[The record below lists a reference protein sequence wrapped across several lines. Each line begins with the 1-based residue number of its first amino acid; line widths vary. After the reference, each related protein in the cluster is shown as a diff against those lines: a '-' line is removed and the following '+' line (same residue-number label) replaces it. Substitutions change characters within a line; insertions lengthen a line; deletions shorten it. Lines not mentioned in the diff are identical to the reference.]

1 MEGDWKWGRGEREE
15 VRSMEEHSDKGTL
28 FFYGLPAY
36 GHTLS
41 NLYLA
46 GRLAGAGFRVVY
58 YSAEPFR
65 ENIEENGCEYRAY
78 PMDWAALDLTD
89 GERIL
94 KLYRLVLEYTWRMLP
109 KLLEQAEEERPCG
122 VIFDSLAL
130 WGRAVGQLR
139 GVPSFAFYSIAA
151 IDWTWGFPRV
161 RGGGGA
167 PADSAGS
174 PAGFR
179 KYGSEEHREGITA
192 GASGSFAMFRKPGN
206 VEREHGI
213 TAGACAPPA
222 RIWKPG
228 SEEHEDGITAGAC
241 APPAIRKRGSEERED
256 GTAVGACAPPA
267 RIRKPGSEERE
278 DGITAGACAPPAR
291 IWKPGSEEHEDGIT
305 AGACAPPA
313 IRKRGS
319 EERED
324 GTAVG
329 TCAPP
334 ARIRKHS
341 NEECREGIAADASGF
356 YARIQKPG
364 KAERRDG
371 AATDAPGATAR
382 LRKHSHGERTGGRP
396 AKDRAG
402 LPVGLWKY
410 SHENGDARRFPVSPW
425 GKGLGAYAPGFSAD
439 FLRYAGEIPG
449 AAAYAKRLRKRYGL
463 RDLGLLPVLMNRGDY
478 NLCGYARLFQP
489 GGRGFGGEYRFVGPL
504 SVHRK
509 IGQQNDFSCWDE
521 DVSTPLIY
529 ISLGTVFH
537 RNEEFLRT
545 VVEQLGLRTGNRL
558 TERLERTGGGC
569 PAGLGGGRSRGES
582 FRVVLVWSGDETR
595 AFPENFTVRPF
606 VNQNEILKHAA
617 LFITAGG
624 MNSLHEALYFGVP
637 CLMCPQQGEQ
647 RLNARRFE
655 RLGFGKI
662 LQDPRKLRREA
673 WECMEL
679 KKGWDEK
686 LRRRLTGVCVGKAL
700 ELIEAV
706 CTDRDGMGD
715 AEN

>member
-179 KYGSEEHREGITA
+179 KNGSEERREGITA
-192 GASGSFAMFRKPGN
+192 GASGSFAMFQKPGN
-206 VEREHGI
+206 
-213 TAGACAPPA
+213 
-222 RIWKPG
+222 
-228 SEEHEDGITAGAC
+228 
-241 APPAIRKRGSEERED
+241 
-256 GTAVGACAPPA
+256 
-267 RIRKPGSEERE
+267 
-278 DGITAGACAPPAR
+278 
-291 IWKPGSEEHEDGIT
+291 
-305 AGACAPPA
+305 
-313 IRKRGS
+313 
-319 EERED
+319 
-324 GTAVG
+324 
-329 TCAPP
+329 
-334 ARIRKHS
+334 
-341 NEECREGIAADASGF
+341 
-356 YARIQKPG
+356 
-364 KAERRDG
+364 AERRDG
-371 AATDAPGATAR
+371 TATDAPGATAR
-382 LRKHSHGERTGGRP
+382 LRKHSHAERTGGRP
-396 AKDRAG
+396 AKDRGG

-410 SHENGDARRFPVSPW
+410 GHENGDARRFPVSPW
-425 GKGLGAYAPGFSAD
+425 GKGLGAYAPRFSAD

-545 VVEQLGLRTGNRL
+545 VVEQLGLRTGKRL
-558 TERLERTGGGC
+558 TERLEKTGGGC

-673 WECMEL
+673 WKCMEL

-686 LRRRLTGVCVGKAL
+686 LRKRLTGVCVGKAL

>member
-1 MEGDWKWGRGEREE
+1 
-15 VRSMEEHSDKGTL
+15 MEEHSDKGTL

-151 IDWTWGFPRV
+151 IDWIWGFPRV

-192 GASGSFAMFRKPGN
+192 GTSGSFA
-206 VEREHGI
+206 
-213 TAGACAPPA
+213 
-222 RIWKPG
+222 
-228 SEEHEDGITAGAC
+228 
-241 APPAIRKRGSEERED
+241 
-256 GTAVGACAPPA
+256 
-267 RIRKPGSEERE
+267 RIRKSSKE
-278 DGITAGACAPPAR
+278 
-291 IWKPGSEEHEDGIT
+291 K
-305 AGACAPPA
+305 
-313 IRKRGS
+313 
-319 EERED
+319 
-324 GTAVG
+324 
-329 TCAPP
+329 
-334 ARIRKHS
+334 
-341 NEECREGIAADASGF
+341 
-356 YARIQKPG
+356 
-364 KAERRDG
+364 RRDG

-396 AKDRAG
+396 TKDRAG

-410 SHENGDARRFPVSPW
+410 GHENGDARRFPVSPW

-545 VVEQLGLRTGNRL
+545 VVEQLGLRTGKRL
-558 TERLERTGGGC
+558 TERLEKTGGGC
-569 PAGLGGGRSRGES
+569 PAGLGVGRSRGES
-582 FRVVLVWSGDETR
+582 FRVVLVWSGDETHV
-595 AFPENFTVRPF
+595 FPENFTVRPF

-673 WECMEL
+673 WKCMEL

-686 LRRRLTGVCVGKAL
+686 LRKRLTGVCVGKAL

-715 AEN
+715 VGE

>member
-46 GRLAGAGFRVVY
+46 GRLAGTGFRVVY

-151 IDWTWGFPRV
+151 IDWIWGFPGV

-179 KYGSEEHREGITA
+179 KYGSEERRE
-192 GASGSFAMFRKPGN
+192 
-206 VEREHGI
+206 
-213 TAGACAPPA
+213 
-222 RIWKPG
+222 
-228 SEEHEDGITAGAC
+228 GITAGAC

-256 GTAVGACAPPA
+256 GTAVGA
-267 RIRKPGSEERE
+267 
-278 DGITAGACAPPAR
+278 
-291 IWKPGSEEHEDGIT
+291 
-305 AGACAPPA
+305 
-313 IRKRGS
+313 
-319 EERED
+319 
-324 GTAVG
+324 
-329 TCAPP
+329 CAPP

-410 SHENGDARRFPVSPW
+410 GHENGDARRFPVSPW

-558 TERLERTGGGC
+558 TERLEKTGGGC

-715 AEN
+715 VGE

>member
-151 IDWTWGFPRV
+151 IDWIWGFPRV

-192 GASGSFAMFRKPGN
+192 GASGFFAMFRKPGN
-206 VEREHGI
+206 AEREHGI

-222 RIWKPG
+222 RIWN
-228 SEEHEDGITAGAC
+228 
-241 APPAIRKRGSEERED
+241 
-256 GTAVGACAPPA
+256 
-267 RIRKPGSEERE
+267 PGSEER
-278 DGITAGACAPPAR
+278 
-291 IWKPGSEEHEDGIT
+291 EDGIT

-410 SHENGDARRFPVSPW
+410 GHENGDARRFPVSPW

-449 AAAYAKRLRKRYGL
+449 AAAYAKSLRKRYGL

-558 TERLERTGGGC
+558 TERLEKTGGGC

-673 WECMEL
+673 WKCMEL

>member
-1 MEGDWKWGRGEREE
+1 MGFILGWLSWDFGVDLVVEGDWKWGRGEREE

-179 KYGSEEHREGITA
+179 KNGSEERREGITA
-192 GASGSFAMFRKPGN
+192 GASGSFAMFQKPGN
-206 VEREHGI
+206 
-213 TAGACAPPA
+213 
-222 RIWKPG
+222 
-228 SEEHEDGITAGAC
+228 
-241 APPAIRKRGSEERED
+241 
-256 GTAVGACAPPA
+256 
-267 RIRKPGSEERE
+267 
-278 DGITAGACAPPAR
+278 
-291 IWKPGSEEHEDGIT
+291 
-305 AGACAPPA
+305 
-313 IRKRGS
+313 
-319 EERED
+319 
-324 GTAVG
+324 
-329 TCAPP
+329 
-334 ARIRKHS
+334 
-341 NEECREGIAADASGF
+341 
-356 YARIQKPG
+356 
-364 KAERRDG
+364 AERRDG
-371 AATDAPGATAR
+371 TATDAPGATAR

-715 AEN
+715 VGE

>member
-1 MEGDWKWGRGEREE
+1 MEE

-151 IDWTWGFPRV
+151 IDWTWGFPGV

-179 KYGSEEHREGITA
+179 KYGCEEHREGITA
-192 GASGSFAMFRKPGN
+192 GASGFFAMFRKPGN
-206 VEREHGI
+206 EEHREGIRAGASGAFAMFRKPGNAEREEGI
-213 TAGACAPPA
+213 TAGDP
-222 RIWKPG
+222 
-228 SEEHEDGITAGAC
+228 
-241 APPAIRKRGSEERED
+241 
-256 GTAVGACAPPA
+256 V
-267 RIRKPGSEERE
+267 
-278 DGITAGACAPPAR
+278 
-291 IWKPGSEEHEDGIT
+291 
-305 AGACAPPA
+305 
-313 IRKRGS
+313 
-319 EERED
+319 
-324 GTAVG
+324 
-329 TCAPP
+329 
-334 ARIRKHS
+334 
-341 NEECREGIAADASGF
+341 
-356 YARIQKPG
+356 
-364 KAERRDG
+364 
-371 AATDAPGATAR
+371 ATAR

-396 AKDRAG
+396 TKDRAG
-402 LPVGLWKY
+402 LSVGLWKY
-410 SHENGDARRFPVSPW
+410 GHENGDARRFPVSPW

-545 VVEQLGLRTGNRL
+545 VVEQLGLRTGKRL
-558 TERLERTGGGC
+558 TERLEKTGGGC
-569 PAGLGGGRSRGES
+569 PAGLGVGRSRGES

-715 AEN
+715 VGE

>member
-151 IDWTWGFPRV
+151 IDWTWGFPGV

-179 KYGSEEHREGITA
+179 KYGCEEHREGITA
-192 GASGSFAMFRKPGN
+192 GASGFFAMFRKPGN
-206 VEREHGI
+206 AEREHGI

-222 RIWKPG
+222 RIWNPG
-228 SEEHEDGITAGAC
+228 SEEREDGITAGAC

-267 RIRKPGSEERE
+267 RIRK
-278 DGITAGACAPPAR
+278 
-291 IWKPGSEEHEDGIT
+291 
-305 AGACAPPA
+305 
-313 IRKRGS
+313 
-319 EERED
+319 
-324 GTAVG
+324 
-329 TCAPP
+329 
-334 ARIRKHS
+334 HS

-356 YARIQKPG
+356 YARIRKSS
-364 KAERRDG
+364 KEKRRDG
-371 AATDAPGATAR
+371 TAADASGATAR

-410 SHENGDARRFPVSPW
+410 GHENGDARRFPVSPW

-449 AAAYAKRLRKRYGL
+449 AAAYAKSLRKRYGL

-558 TERLERTGGGC
+558 TERLEKTGGGC

-673 WECMEL
+673 WKCMEL

-686 LRRRLTGVCVGKAL
+686 LRKRLTGVCVGKAL

-715 AEN
+715 VGE

>member
-151 IDWTWGFPRV
+151 IDWIWGFPRV

-179 KYGSEEHREGITA
+179 KYGSEEHREGIRT
-192 GASGSFAMFRKPGN
+192 GASGFFAMFRKPGN
-206 VEREHGI
+206 AEREH
-213 TAGACAPPA
+213 
-222 RIWKPG
+222 
-228 SEEHEDGITAGAC
+228 GITAGAC

-267 RIRKPGSEERE
+267 RIRK
-278 DGITAGACAPPAR
+278 
-291 IWKPGSEEHEDGIT
+291 
-305 AGACAPPA
+305 
-313 IRKRGS
+313 
-319 EERED
+319 
-324 GTAVG
+324 
-329 TCAPP
+329 
-334 ARIRKHS
+334 HS

-356 YARIQKPG
+356 YARIRKSS
-364 KAERRDG
+364 KEKRRDG

-402 LPVGLWKY
+402 LSVGLWKY
-410 SHENGDARRFPVSPW
+410 GHENGDARRFPVSPW

-558 TERLERTGGGC
+558 TERLEKTGGGC

-582 FRVVLVWSGDETR
+582 FRVVLVWSGDETC

-715 AEN
+715 VGE

>member
-1 MEGDWKWGRGEREE
+1 
-15 VRSMEEHSDKGTL
+15 MEEHSDKGTL

-179 KYGSEEHREGITA
+179 KNGSEERREGITA
-192 GASGSFAMFRKPGN
+192 GASGSFAMFQKPGN
-206 VEREHGI
+206 
-213 TAGACAPPA
+213 
-222 RIWKPG
+222 
-228 SEEHEDGITAGAC
+228 
-241 APPAIRKRGSEERED
+241 
-256 GTAVGACAPPA
+256 
-267 RIRKPGSEERE
+267 
-278 DGITAGACAPPAR
+278 
-291 IWKPGSEEHEDGIT
+291 
-305 AGACAPPA
+305 
-313 IRKRGS
+313 
-319 EERED
+319 
-324 GTAVG
+324 
-329 TCAPP
+329 
-334 ARIRKHS
+334 
-341 NEECREGIAADASGF
+341 
-356 YARIQKPG
+356 
-364 KAERRDG
+364 AERRDG
-371 AATDAPGATAR
+371 TATDAPGATAR
-382 LRKHSHGERTGGRP
+382 LRKHSHAERTGGRP
-396 AKDRAG
+396 AKDRGG

-410 SHENGDARRFPVSPW
+410 GHENGDARRFPVSPW

-463 RDLGLLPVLMNRGDY
+463 RDLGLLSVLMNRGDY

-537 RNEEFLRT
+537 QNEEFLRT

-673 WECMEL
+673 WKCMEL

-686 LRRRLTGVCVGKAL
+686 LRKRLTGVCVGKAL

-715 AEN
+715 VGE

>member
-151 IDWTWGFPRV
+151 IDWTWGFPGV

-179 KYGSEEHREGITA
+179 KYGSEERREGITA
-192 GASGSFAMFRKPGN
+192 GTSGSFAKFRKPGN
-206 VEREHGI
+206 AEREHGI

-228 SEEHEDGITAGAC
+228 SEEREDGITAGAC

-256 GTAVGACAPPA
+256 GTAVGA
-267 RIRKPGSEERE
+267 
-278 DGITAGACAPPAR
+278 
-291 IWKPGSEEHEDGIT
+291 
-305 AGACAPPA
+305 
-313 IRKRGS
+313 
-319 EERED
+319 
-324 GTAVG
+324 
-329 TCAPP
+329 CAPP

-410 SHENGDARRFPVSPW
+410 GHENGDARRFPVSPW

-558 TERLERTGGGC
+558 TERLEKTGGGC

-673 WECMEL
+673 WKCMEL

-686 LRRRLTGVCVGKAL
+686 LRKRLTGVCVGKAL

-715 AEN
+715 VGE

>member
-1 MEGDWKWGRGEREE
+1 MKDDWKWGRGEREE

-151 IDWTWGFPRV
+151 IDWTWGFPGV

-192 GASGSFAMFRKPGN
+192 GASGSFAKFRKPGN
-206 VEREHGI
+206 EEREHGI

-228 SEEHEDGITAGAC
+228 SEEREDGITAGAC

-256 GTAVGACAPPA
+256 GTAVGA
-267 RIRKPGSEERE
+267 
-278 DGITAGACAPPAR
+278 
-291 IWKPGSEEHEDGIT
+291 
-305 AGACAPPA
+305 
-313 IRKRGS
+313 
-319 EERED
+319 
-324 GTAVG
+324 
-329 TCAPP
+329 CAPP

-449 AAAYAKRLRKRYGL
+449 AAAYAKSDTG
-463 RDLGLLPVLMNRGDY
+463 
-478 NLCGYARLFQP
+478 CGIW
-489 GGRGFGGEYRFVGPL
+489 GFCR
-504 SVHRK
+504 
-509 IGQQNDFSCWDE
+509 C
-521 DVSTPLIY
+521 
-529 ISLGTVFH
+529 
-537 RNEEFLRT
+537 
-545 VVEQLGLRTGNRL
+545 
-558 TERLERTGGGC
+558 
-569 PAGLGGGRSRGES
+569 
-582 FRVVLVWSGDETR
+582 
-595 AFPENFTVRPF
+595 
-606 VNQNEILKHAA
+606 
-617 LFITAGG
+617 
-624 MNSLHEALYFGVP
+624 
-637 CLMCPQQGEQ
+637 
-647 RLNARRFE
+647 
-655 RLGFGKI
+655 
-662 LQDPRKLRREA
+662 
-673 WECMEL
+673 
-679 KKGWDEK
+679 
-686 LRRRLTGVCVGKAL
+686 
-700 ELIEAV
+700 
-706 CTDRDGMGD
+706 
-715 AEN
+715 

>member
-1 MEGDWKWGRGEREE
+1 
-15 VRSMEEHSDKGTL
+15 MEEHSDKGTL

-151 IDWTWGFPRV
+151 IDWTWGFPGV

-179 KYGSEEHREGITA
+179 KYGSEERREGITA

-206 VEREHGI
+206 AEREHGI

-222 RIWKPG
+222 RI
-228 SEEHEDGITAGAC
+228 
-241 APPAIRKRGSEERED
+241 RKRGSEERED
-256 GTAVGACAPPA
+256 GTAVGA
-267 RIRKPGSEERE
+267 
-278 DGITAGACAPPAR
+278 
-291 IWKPGSEEHEDGIT
+291 
-305 AGACAPPA
+305 
-313 IRKRGS
+313 
-319 EERED
+319 
-324 GTAVG
+324 
-329 TCAPP
+329 CAPP

-402 LPVGLWKY
+402 LSVGLWKY
-410 SHENGDARRFPVSPW
+410 GHKNGDARRFPVSPW

-558 TERLERTGGGC
+558 TERLEKTGGGC

-662 LQDPRKLRREA
+662 LQDPQKLRREA
-673 WECMEL
+673 WKCMEL

-686 LRRRLTGVCVGKAL
+686 LRKRLTGVCVGKAL

-715 AEN
+715 VGE

>member
-1 MEGDWKWGRGEREE
+1 
-15 VRSMEEHSDKGTL
+15 MEEHSDKGTL

-65 ENIEENGCEYRAY
+65 ENIEENDCEYRAY

-151 IDWTWGFPRV
+151 IDWTWGFPGV

-167 PADSAGS
+167 LADSAGS

-192 GASGSFAMFRKPGN
+192 GASGFFAMFRKPGN
-206 VEREHGI
+206 AEREDG
-213 TAGACAPPA
+213 TAV
-222 RIWKPG
+222 
-228 SEEHEDGITAGAC
+228 GAC

-267 RIRKPGSEERE
+267 RIRK
-278 DGITAGACAPPAR
+278 
-291 IWKPGSEEHEDGIT
+291 
-305 AGACAPPA
+305 
-313 IRKRGS
+313 
-319 EERED
+319 
-324 GTAVG
+324 
-329 TCAPP
+329 
-334 ARIRKHS
+334 HS

-356 YARIQKPG
+356 YARIRKSS
-364 KAERRDG
+364 KEKRRDG
-371 AATDAPGATAR
+371 AATNAPGATAR

-410 SHENGDARRFPVSPW
+410 GHENGDARRFPVSPW

-558 TERLERTGGGC
+558 TERLEKTGGGC

-686 LRRRLTGVCVGKAL
+686 LRKRLTGVCVGKAL

-715 AEN
+715 VGE

>member
-179 KYGSEEHREGITA
+179 KYGSEERREGITA
-192 GASGSFAMFRKPGN
+192 GTSGSFAKFRKPGN
-206 VEREHGI
+206 
-213 TAGACAPPA
+213 
-222 RIWKPG
+222 
-228 SEEHEDGITAGAC
+228 
-241 APPAIRKRGSEERED
+241 
-256 GTAVGACAPPA
+256 
-267 RIRKPGSEERE
+267 
-278 DGITAGACAPPAR
+278 
-291 IWKPGSEEHEDGIT
+291 
-305 AGACAPPA
+305 
-313 IRKRGS
+313 
-319 EERED
+319 
-324 GTAVG
+324 
-329 TCAPP
+329 
-334 ARIRKHS
+334 
-341 NEECREGIAADASGF
+341 
-356 YARIQKPG
+356 
-364 KAERRDG
+364 AERRDG
-371 AATDAPGATAR
+371 TATDAPGATAR
-382 LRKHSHGERTGGRP
+382 LRKHSHAERTGGRP
-396 AKDRAG
+396 AKDRGG

-410 SHENGDARRFPVSPW
+410 GHENGDAWRFPVSPW

-545 VVEQLGLRTGNRL
+545 VVEQLGLRTGKRL
-558 TERLERTGGGC
+558 TERLEKTGGGC

-715 AEN
+715 VGE

>member
-1 MEGDWKWGRGEREE
+1 MEE

-151 IDWTWGFPRV
+151 IDWTWGFPGV

-167 PADSAGS
+167 PAGAAGS

-192 GASGSFAMFRKPGN
+192 GASGFFAMFRKPGN
-206 VEREHGI
+206 AEREHGI

-228 SEEHEDGITAGAC
+228 SEEREDGITAGAC

-256 GTAVGACAPPA
+256 GTAVGA
-267 RIRKPGSEERE
+267 
-278 DGITAGACAPPAR
+278 
-291 IWKPGSEEHEDGIT
+291 
-305 AGACAPPA
+305 
-313 IRKRGS
+313 
-319 EERED
+319 
-324 GTAVG
+324 
-329 TCAPP
+329 CAPP

-396 AKDRAG
+396 TKDRAG
-402 LPVGLWKY
+402 LSVGLWKY
-410 SHENGDARRFPVSPW
+410 GHENGDARRFPVSPW

-463 RDLGLLPVLMNRGDY
+463 RDLGLLPVLMNRGNY

-558 TERLERTGGGC
+558 TERLEKTGGGC

-673 WECMEL
+673 WKCMEL

-686 LRRRLTGVCVGKAL
+686 LRKRLTGVCVGKAL

-715 AEN
+715 VGE

>member
-1 MEGDWKWGRGEREE
+1 MGFWGDLVVEGDWKWGRGEREE

-151 IDWTWGFPRV
+151 IDWTRGFPGV

-179 KYGSEEHREGITA
+179 KYGSEERREGITA
-192 GASGSFAMFRKPGN
+192 GASGSFAKFRKPGN
-206 VEREHGI
+206 EEREHGI

-222 RIWKPG
+222 RI
-228 SEEHEDGITAGAC
+228 
-241 APPAIRKRGSEERED
+241 RKRGEERED
-256 GTAVGACAPPA
+256 GTAVGA
-267 RIRKPGSEERE
+267 
-278 DGITAGACAPPAR
+278 
-291 IWKPGSEEHEDGIT
+291 
-305 AGACAPPA
+305 
-313 IRKRGS
+313 
-319 EERED
+319 
-324 GTAVG
+324 
-329 TCAPP
+329 CAPP

-356 YARIQKPG
+356 YARIRKSS
-364 KAERRDG
+364 KEKRRDG

-402 LPVGLWKY
+402 LSVGLWKY
-410 SHENGDARRFPVSPW
+410 GHKNGDARRFPVSPW

-489 GGRGFGGEYRFVGPL
+489 GGRGFGGGYRFVGPL

-509 IGQQNDFSCWDE
+509 IGQQNDFSCWGE

-558 TERLERTGGGC
+558 TERLEKTGGGC

-582 FRVVLVWSGDETR
+582 FRVVLVWSGDETHV
-595 AFPENFTVRPF
+595 FPENFTVRPF

-715 AEN
+715 VGE

>member
-1 MEGDWKWGRGEREE
+1 MEGDWKWGRGEMEE

-151 IDWTWGFPRV
+151 IDWTWGFPGV

-179 KYGSEEHREGITA
+179 KYGCEEHREGITA
-192 GASGSFAMFRKPGN
+192 GASGFFAMFRKPGN
-206 VEREHGI
+206 AEREHGI

-222 RIWKPG
+222 RIQ
-228 SEEHEDGITAGAC
+228 
-241 APPAIRKRGSEERED
+241 
-256 GTAVGACAPPA
+256 
-267 RIRKPGSEERE
+267 
-278 DGITAGACAPPAR
+278 
-291 IWKPGSEEHEDGIT
+291 
-305 AGACAPPA
+305 
-313 IRKRGS
+313 KRGS

-410 SHENGDARRFPVSPW
+410 GHENGDARRFPVSPW

-537 RNEEFLRT
+537 QNEEFLRT

-558 TERLERTGGGC
+558 TERLEKTGGGC

-662 LQDPRKLRREA
+662 LQDSRKLRREA

>member
-1 MEGDWKWGRGEREE
+1 
-15 VRSMEEHSDKGTL
+15 MEEHSDKGTL

-151 IDWTWGFPRV
+151 IDWTWGFPGV

-179 KYGSEEHREGITA
+179 KYGSEERREGITA
-192 GASGSFAMFRKPGN
+192 GASGSFAKFRKPGN
-206 VEREHGI
+206 EEREHGI

-222 RIWKPG
+222 RI
-228 SEEHEDGITAGAC
+228 
-241 APPAIRKRGSEERED
+241 RKRGSEERED
-256 GTAVGACAPPA
+256 GTAVGA
-267 RIRKPGSEERE
+267 
-278 DGITAGACAPPAR
+278 
-291 IWKPGSEEHEDGIT
+291 
-305 AGACAPPA
+305 
-313 IRKRGS
+313 
-319 EERED
+319 
-324 GTAVG
+324 
-329 TCAPP
+329 CAPP

-356 YARIQKPG
+356 YARIRKSS
-364 KAERRDG
+364 KEKRRDG

-402 LPVGLWKY
+402 LSVGLWKY
-410 SHENGDARRFPVSPW
+410 GHKNGDARRFPVSPW

-463 RDLGLLPVLMNRGDY
+463 RNLGLLPVLMNRGDY

-509 IGQQNDFSCWDE
+509 IGQQNDFSCW
-521 DVSTPLIY
+521 V
-529 ISLGTVFH
+529 
-537 RNEEFLRT
+537 
-545 VVEQLGLRTGNRL
+545 
-558 TERLERTGGGC
+558 TER
-569 PAGLGGGRSRGES
+569 
-582 FRVVLVWSGDETR
+582 FD
-595 AFPENFTVRPF
+595 F
-606 VNQNEILKHAA
+606 
-617 LFITAGG
+617 
-624 MNSLHEALYFGVP
+624 
-637 CLMCPQQGEQ
+637 
-647 RLNARRFE
+647 
-655 RLGFGKI
+655 
-662 LQDPRKLRREA
+662 
-673 WECMEL
+673 
-679 KKGWDEK
+679 
-686 LRRRLTGVCVGKAL
+686 
-700 ELIEAV
+700 LIS
-706 CTDRDGMGD
+706 
-715 AEN
+715 

>member
-1 MEGDWKWGRGEREE
+1 MEE

-151 IDWTWGFPRV
+151 IDWTWGFPGV

-192 GASGSFAMFRKPGN
+192 GASGFFAMFRKPGN
-206 VEREHGI
+206 AEREH
-213 TAGACAPPA
+213 
-222 RIWKPG
+222 
-228 SEEHEDGITAGAC
+228 GITAGAC

-267 RIRKPGSEERE
+267 RIRK
-278 DGITAGACAPPAR
+278 
-291 IWKPGSEEHEDGIT
+291 
-305 AGACAPPA
+305 
-313 IRKRGS
+313 
-319 EERED
+319 
-324 GTAVG
+324 
-329 TCAPP
+329 
-334 ARIRKHS
+334 HS

-356 YARIQKPG
+356 YARIRKSS
-364 KAERRDG
+364 KEKRRDG

-410 SHENGDARRFPVSPW
+410 GHENGDARRFPVSPW

-558 TERLERTGGGC
+558 TERLEKTGGGC

-673 WECMEL
+673 WKCMEL

-715 AEN
+715 VGE

>member
-1 MEGDWKWGRGEREE
+1 MEE

-151 IDWTWGFPRV
+151 IDWTWGFPGV

-179 KYGSEEHREGITA
+179 KYGCEEHREGITA
-192 GASGSFAMFRKPGN
+192 GASGFFAMFRKPGN
-206 VEREHGI
+206 EEHREGI
-213 TAGACAPPA
+213 RAGA
-222 RIWKPG
+222 
-228 SEEHEDGITAGAC
+228 SGAF
-241 APPAIRKRGSEERED
+241 AMF
-256 GTAVGACAPPA
+256 
-267 RIRKPGSEERE
+267 RKPGNEERE
-278 DGITAGACAPPAR
+278 DGITAGDP
-291 IWKPGSEEHEDGIT
+291 
-305 AGACAPPA
+305 
-313 IRKRGS
+313 
-319 EERED
+319 
-324 GTAVG
+324 V
-329 TCAPP
+329 
-334 ARIRKHS
+334 
-341 NEECREGIAADASGF
+341 
-356 YARIQKPG
+356 
-364 KAERRDG
+364 
-371 AATDAPGATAR
+371 ATAR

-402 LPVGLWKY
+402 LSVGLWKY
-410 SHENGDARRFPVSPW
+410 GHENGDARRFPVSPW

-463 RDLGLLPVLMNRGDY
+463 RDLGLLPVLMNRGNY

-558 TERLERTGGGC
+558 TERLEKTGGGC

-582 FRVVLVWSGDETR
+582 FRVVLVWSGDETHV
-595 AFPENFTVRPF
+595 FPENFTVRPF

-673 WECMEL
+673 WKCMEL

-686 LRRRLTGVCVGKAL
+686 LRKRLTGVCVGKAL

-715 AEN
+715 VEN

>member
-1 MEGDWKWGRGEREE
+1 
-15 VRSMEEHSDKGTL
+15 MEEHSDKGTL

-109 KLLEQAEEERPCG
+109 KLLGQAEEERPCG

-151 IDWTWGFPRV
+151 IDWTWGFPGV

-179 KYGSEEHREGITA
+179 KYGSEERREGITA
-192 GASGSFAMFRKPGN
+192 GASGSFAKFRKPGN
-206 VEREHGI
+206 EEREHGI

-222 RIWKPG
+222 RI
-228 SEEHEDGITAGAC
+228 
-241 APPAIRKRGSEERED
+241 RKRGSEERED
-256 GTAVGACAPPA
+256 GTAVGA
-267 RIRKPGSEERE
+267 
-278 DGITAGACAPPAR
+278 
-291 IWKPGSEEHEDGIT
+291 
-305 AGACAPPA
+305 
-313 IRKRGS
+313 
-319 EERED
+319 
-324 GTAVG
+324 
-329 TCAPP
+329 CAPP

-364 KAERRDG
+364 NAERRDG

-402 LPVGLWKY
+402 LSVGLWKY
-410 SHENGDARRFPVSPW
+410 GHKNGDARRFPVSPW

-463 RDLGLLPVLMNRGDY
+463 RNLGLLPVLMNRGDY

-545 VVEQLGLRTGNRL
+545 VVEQLGLRTGKRL
-558 TERLERTGGGC
+558 TERLEKTGGGC

-582 FRVVLVWSGDETR
+582 FRVVLVWSGDETHV
-595 AFPENFTVRPF
+595 FPENFTVRPF

-662 LQDPRKLRREA
+662 LQDSRKLRREA

-715 AEN
+715 VGE

>member
-1 MEGDWKWGRGEREE
+1 
-15 VRSMEEHSDKGTL
+15 MEEHSDKGTL

-179 KYGSEEHREGITA
+179 KNGSEERREGITA
-192 GASGSFAMFRKPGN
+192 GASGSFAMFQKPGN
-206 VEREHGI
+206 
-213 TAGACAPPA
+213 
-222 RIWKPG
+222 
-228 SEEHEDGITAGAC
+228 
-241 APPAIRKRGSEERED
+241 
-256 GTAVGACAPPA
+256 
-267 RIRKPGSEERE
+267 
-278 DGITAGACAPPAR
+278 
-291 IWKPGSEEHEDGIT
+291 
-305 AGACAPPA
+305 
-313 IRKRGS
+313 
-319 EERED
+319 
-324 GTAVG
+324 
-329 TCAPP
+329 
-334 ARIRKHS
+334 
-341 NEECREGIAADASGF
+341 
-356 YARIQKPG
+356 
-364 KAERRDG
+364 AERRDG
-371 AATDAPGATAR
+371 TATDAPGATAR
-382 LRKHSHGERTGGRP
+382 LRKHSHAERTGGRP
-396 AKDRAG
+396 AKDRGG

-410 SHENGDARRFPVSPW
+410 GHENGDARRFPVSPW

-558 TERLERTGGGC
+558 AERLERTGGGC
-569 PAGLGGGRSRGES
+569 PAGLGGGHSRGES
-582 FRVVLVWSGDETR
+582 FRVVLVWSGDETHV
-595 AFPENFTVRPF
+595 FPENFTVRPF

>member
-1 MEGDWKWGRGEREE
+1 MWDFGVDLVVEGDWKWGRGEREE

-151 IDWTWGFPRV
+151 IDWTWGFPGV

-179 KYGSEEHREGITA
+179 KYGSEERREGITA
-192 GASGSFAMFRKPGN
+192 GASGSFAKFRKPGN
-206 VEREHGI
+206 EEREHGI

-222 RIWKPG
+222 RI
-228 SEEHEDGITAGAC
+228 
-241 APPAIRKRGSEERED
+241 RKRGSEERED
-256 GTAVGACAPPA
+256 GTAVGA
-267 RIRKPGSEERE
+267 
-278 DGITAGACAPPAR
+278 
-291 IWKPGSEEHEDGIT
+291 
-305 AGACAPPA
+305 
-313 IRKRGS
+313 
-319 EERED
+319 
-324 GTAVG
+324 
-329 TCAPP
+329 CAPP

-402 LPVGLWKY
+402 LSVGLWKY
-410 SHENGDARRFPVSPW
+410 GHKNGDARRFPVSPW

-463 RDLGLLPVLMNRGDY
+463 RNLGLLPVLMNRGDY

-545 VVEQLGLRTGNRL
+545 VVEQLGLRTGKRL
-558 TERLERTGGGC
+558 TERLEKTGGGC

-582 FRVVLVWSGDETR
+582 FRVVLVWSGDETHV
-595 AFPENFTVRPF
+595 FPENFTVRPF

-662 LQDPRKLRREA
+662 LQDPQKLRREA
-673 WECMEL
+673 WKCMEL

-715 AEN
+715 VGE

>member
-1 MEGDWKWGRGEREE
+1 MKDDWKWGRGEREE

-151 IDWTWGFPRV
+151 IDWIWGFPRV

-192 GASGSFAMFRKPGN
+192 GASGFFAMFRKPGN
-206 VEREHGI
+206 AEREHGI

-228 SEEHEDGITAGAC
+228 SEE
-241 APPAIRKRGSEERED
+241 R
-256 GTAVGACAPPA
+256 
-267 RIRKPGSEERE
+267 
-278 DGITAGACAPPAR
+278 
-291 IWKPGSEEHEDGIT
+291 EDGIT

-402 LPVGLWKY
+402 LSVGLWKY

-545 VVEQLGLRTGNRL
+545 VVEQLGLRTGKRL

-686 LRRRLTGVCVGKAL
+686 LRKRLTGVCVGKAL

-715 AEN
+715 VEN

>member
-1 MEGDWKWGRGEREE
+1 MKDDWKWGRGEREE

-151 IDWTWGFPRV
+151 IDWIWGFPRV

-192 GASGSFAMFRKPGN
+192 GASGFFAMFRKPGN
-206 VEREHGI
+206 AEREHGI

-228 SEEHEDGITAGAC
+228 SEEREDGITAGAC

-256 GTAVGACAPPA
+256 GTAVGA
-267 RIRKPGSEERE
+267 
-278 DGITAGACAPPAR
+278 
-291 IWKPGSEEHEDGIT
+291 
-305 AGACAPPA
+305 
-313 IRKRGS
+313 
-319 EERED
+319 
-324 GTAVG
+324 
-329 TCAPP
+329 CAPP

-402 LPVGLWKY
+402 LSVGLWKY
-410 SHENGDARRFPVSPW
+410 GHENGDARRFPVSPW

-545 VVEQLGLRTGNRL
+545 VVEQLGLRTGKRL
-558 TERLERTGGGC
+558 TERLEKTGGGC

-686 LRRRLTGVCVGKAL
+686 LRKRLTGVCVGKAL

-715 AEN
+715 VGE

>member
-1 MEGDWKWGRGEREE
+1 
-15 VRSMEEHSDKGTL
+15 
-28 FFYGLPAY
+28 
-36 GHTLS
+36 
-41 NLYLA
+41 
-46 GRLAGAGFRVVY
+46 
-58 YSAEPFR
+58 
-65 ENIEENGCEYRAY
+65 
-78 PMDWAALDLTD
+78 
-89 GERIL
+89 
-94 KLYRLVLEYTWRMLP
+94 
-109 KLLEQAEEERPCG
+109 
-122 VIFDSLAL
+122 
-130 WGRAVGQLR
+130 
-139 GVPSFAFYSIAA
+139 
-151 IDWTWGFPRV
+151 
-161 RGGGGA
+161 
-167 PADSAGS
+167 
-174 PAGFR
+174 
-179 KYGSEEHREGITA
+179 GSEERREGITA
-192 GASGSFAMFRKPGN
+192 GASGSFAKFRKPGN
-206 VEREHGI
+206 EEREHGI

-222 RIWKPG
+222 RI
-228 SEEHEDGITAGAC
+228 
-241 APPAIRKRGSEERED
+241 RKRGSEERED
-256 GTAVGACAPPA
+256 GTAVGA
-267 RIRKPGSEERE
+267 
-278 DGITAGACAPPAR
+278 
-291 IWKPGSEEHEDGIT
+291 
-305 AGACAPPA
+305 
-313 IRKRGS
+313 
-319 EERED
+319 
-324 GTAVG
+324 
-329 TCAPP
+329 CAPP

-402 LPVGLWKY
+402 LSVGLWKY
-410 SHENGDARRFPVSPW
+410 GHKNGDARRFPVSPW

-521 DVSTPLIY
+521 DVSTPHIY

-545 VVEQLGLRTGNRL
+545 VVEQLGLRTGKRL
-558 TERLERTGGGC
+558 TERLEKTGGGC

-582 FRVVLVWSGDETR
+582 FRVVLVWSGDETHV
-595 AFPENFTVRPF
+595 FPENFTVRPF

-662 LQDPRKLRREA
+662 LQDPQKLRREA
-673 WECMEL
+673 WKCMEL

-715 AEN
+715 VGE

>member
-1 MEGDWKWGRGEREE
+1 
-15 VRSMEEHSDKGTL
+15 MEEHSDKGTL

-151 IDWTWGFPRV
+151 IDWIWGFPRV

-192 GASGSFAMFRKPGN
+192 GASGFFAMFRKPGN
-206 VEREHGI
+206 AEREHGI

-222 RIWKPG
+222 RI
-228 SEEHEDGITAGAC
+228 
-241 APPAIRKRGSEERED
+241 RKRGSEERED
-256 GTAVGACAPPA
+256 GTAVGA
-267 RIRKPGSEERE
+267 
-278 DGITAGACAPPAR
+278 
-291 IWKPGSEEHEDGIT
+291 
-305 AGACAPPA
+305 
-313 IRKRGS
+313 
-319 EERED
+319 
-324 GTAVG
+324 
-329 TCAPP
+329 CAPP

-356 YARIQKPG
+356 YARIRKSS
-364 KAERRDG
+364 KEKRRDG

-410 SHENGDARRFPVSPW
+410 GHENGDARRFPVSPW

-558 TERLERTGGGC
+558 TERLEKTGGGC

-673 WECMEL
+673 WKCMEL

-686 LRRRLTGVCVGKAL
+686 LRKRLTGVCVGKAL

-715 AEN
+715 VGE

>member
-1 MEGDWKWGRGEREE
+1 
-15 VRSMEEHSDKGTL
+15 MEEHSDKGTL

-151 IDWTWGFPRV
+151 IDWTWGFPGV

-179 KYGSEEHREGITA
+179 KYGSEE
-192 GASGSFAMFRKPGN
+192 
-206 VEREHGI
+206 REHGI

-222 RIWKPG
+222 R
-228 SEEHEDGITAGAC
+228 
-241 APPAIRKRGSEERED
+241 IRKRGSEERED
-256 GTAVGACAPPA
+256 GTAVGA
-267 RIRKPGSEERE
+267 
-278 DGITAGACAPPAR
+278 
-291 IWKPGSEEHEDGIT
+291 
-305 AGACAPPA
+305 
-313 IRKRGS
+313 
-319 EERED
+319 
-324 GTAVG
+324 
-329 TCAPP
+329 CAPP

-356 YARIQKPG
+356 YARIRKSS
-364 KAERRDG
+364 KEKRRDG

-396 AKDRAG
+396 TKDRAG
-402 LPVGLWKY
+402 LSVGLWKY
-410 SHENGDARRFPVSPW
+410 GHENGDARRFPVSPW

-463 RDLGLLPVLMNRGDY
+463 RNLGLLPVLMNRGNY

-545 VVEQLGLRTGNRL
+545 VVEQLGLRTGKRL
-558 TERLERTGGGC
+558 TERLEKTGGGC

-582 FRVVLVWSGDETR
+582 FRVVLVWSGDETHV
-595 AFPENFTVRPF
+595 FPENFTVRPF

-673 WECMEL
+673 WKCMEL

-686 LRRRLTGVCVGKAL
+686 LRKRLTGVCVGKAL

-715 AEN
+715 VGE

>member
-1 MEGDWKWGRGEREE
+1 MKDDWKWGRGEREE

-151 IDWTWGFPRV
+151 IDWTWGFPGV

-167 PADSAGS
+167 LADSAGS

-192 GASGSFAMFRKPGN
+192 GASGFFAMFRKPGN
-206 VEREHGI
+206 AEREHGI

-267 RIRKPGSEERE
+267 RIRK
-278 DGITAGACAPPAR
+278 
-291 IWKPGSEEHEDGIT
+291 
-305 AGACAPPA
+305 
-313 IRKRGS
+313 
-319 EERED
+319 
-324 GTAVG
+324 
-329 TCAPP
+329 
-334 ARIRKHS
+334 HS
-341 NEECREGIAADASGF
+341 NEECREGIAADACAPP
-356 YARIQKPG
+356 ARIRKSS
-364 KAERRDG
+364 KEKRRDG

-402 LPVGLWKY
+402 LSVGLWKY
-410 SHENGDARRFPVSPW
+410 GHKNGDARRFPVSPW

-463 RDLGLLPVLMNRGDY
+463 RNLGLLPVLMNRGDY

-545 VVEQLGLRTGNRL
+545 VVEQLGLRTGKRL
-558 TERLERTGGGC
+558 TERLEKTGGGC

-673 WECMEL
+673 WKCMEL

-686 LRRRLTGVCVGKAL
+686 LRKRLTGVCVGKAL

-715 AEN
+715 VEN

>member
-1 MEGDWKWGRGEREE
+1 MHPAFMPGFGNPAKRSVETVQPQMPPVLQPGFGNIAMGRGQE
-15 VRSMEEHSDKGTL
+15 
-28 FFYGLPAY
+28 
-36 GHTLS
+36 
-41 NLYLA
+41 A
-46 GRLAGAGFRVVY
+46 G
-58 YSAEPFR
+58 
-65 ENIEENGCEYRAY
+65 
-78 PMDWAALDLTD
+78 
-89 GERIL
+89 
-94 KLYRLVLEYTWRMLP
+94 
-109 KLLEQAEEERPCG
+109 
-122 VIFDSLAL
+122 
-130 WGRAVGQLR
+130 
-139 GVPSFAFYSIAA
+139 
-151 IDWTWGFPRV
+151 
-161 RGGGGA
+161 
-167 PADSAGS
+167 
-174 PAGFR
+174 
-179 KYGSEEHREGITA
+179 
-192 GASGSFAMFRKPGN
+192 
-206 VEREHGI
+206 
-213 TAGACAPPA
+213 
-222 RIWKPG
+222 
-228 SEEHEDGITAGAC
+228 
-241 APPAIRKRGSEERED
+241 
-256 GTAVGACAPPA
+256 
-267 RIRKPGSEERE
+267 
-278 DGITAGACAPPAR
+278 
-291 IWKPGSEEHEDGIT
+291 
-305 AGACAPPA
+305 
-313 IRKRGS
+313 
-319 EERED
+319 
-324 GTAVG
+324 
-329 TCAPP
+329 
-334 ARIRKHS
+334 
-341 NEECREGIAADASGF
+341 
-356 YARIQKPG
+356 
-364 KAERRDG
+364 
-371 AATDAPGATAR
+371 
-382 LRKHSHGERTGGRP
+382 LRKTGL
-396 AKDRAG
+396 AY
-402 LPVGLWKY
+402 LWVY
-410 SHENGDARRFPVSPW
+410 GNTAIPVSPW

-463 RDLGLLPVLMNRGDY
+463 RDLGLLSVLMNRGDY

-558 TERLERTGGGC
+558 TERLEKTGGGC
-569 PAGLGGGRSRGES
+569 PAGLGVGRSRGES
-582 FRVVLVWSGDETR
+582 FRVVLVWSGDETHV
-595 AFPENFTVRPF
+595 FPENFTVRPF

-686 LRRRLTGVCVGKAL
+686 LRKRLTGVCVGKAL

>member
-151 IDWTWGFPRV
+151 IDWTWGFPGV

-192 GASGSFAMFRKPGN
+192 GASGFFAMFRKPGN
-206 VEREHGI
+206 AEREHGI

-222 RIWKPG
+222 RI
-228 SEEHEDGITAGAC
+228 
-241 APPAIRKRGSEERED
+241 RKRGSEERED
-256 GTAVGACAPPA
+256 GTAVGA
-267 RIRKPGSEERE
+267 
-278 DGITAGACAPPAR
+278 
-291 IWKPGSEEHEDGIT
+291 
-305 AGACAPPA
+305 
-313 IRKRGS
+313 
-319 EERED
+319 
-324 GTAVG
+324 
-329 TCAPP
+329 CAPP

-364 KAERRDG
+364 NAERRDG
-371 AATDAPGATAR
+371 TATDAPGATAR
-382 LRKHSHGERTGGRP
+382 LRKHSHAERTGGRP
-396 AKDRAG
+396 AKDRGG

-410 SHENGDARRFPVSPW
+410 GHENGDARRFPVSPW

-558 TERLERTGGGC
+558 AERPERTGGGC

-686 LRRRLTGVCVGKAL
+686 LRKRLTGVCVGKAL

-715 AEN
+715 VGE

>member
-1 MEGDWKWGRGEREE
+1 
-15 VRSMEEHSDKGTL
+15 MEEHSDKGTL

-151 IDWTWGFPRV
+151 IDWTWGFPGV

-179 KYGSEEHREGITA
+179 KYGSEERREGITA
-192 GASGSFAMFRKPGN
+192 GASGSFAKFRKPGN
-206 VEREHGI
+206 EEREHGI

-222 RIWKPG
+222 RI
-228 SEEHEDGITAGAC
+228 
-241 APPAIRKRGSEERED
+241 RKRGSEERED
-256 GTAVGACAPPA
+256 GTAVGA
-267 RIRKPGSEERE
+267 
-278 DGITAGACAPPAR
+278 
-291 IWKPGSEEHEDGIT
+291 
-305 AGACAPPA
+305 
-313 IRKRGS
+313 
-319 EERED
+319 
-324 GTAVG
+324 
-329 TCAPP
+329 CAPP

-356 YARIQKPG
+356 YARIRKSS
-364 KAERRDG
+364 KEKRRDG

-396 AKDRAG
+396 AKDRDG
-402 LPVGLWKY
+402 LSVGLWKY
-410 SHENGDARRFPVSPW
+410 GHKNGDARRFPVSPW

-463 RDLGLLPVLMNRGDY
+463 RNLGLLPVLMNRGDY

-545 VVEQLGLRTGNRL
+545 VVEQLGLRTGKRL
-558 TERLERTGGGC
+558 TERLEKTGGGC

-582 FRVVLVWSGDETR
+582 FRVVLVWSGDETHV
-595 AFPENFTVRPF
+595 FPENFTVRPF

-662 LQDPRKLRREA
+662 LQDPQKLRREA
-673 WECMEL
+673 WKCMEL

-715 AEN
+715 VGE

>member
-1 MEGDWKWGRGEREE
+1 MKDDWKWGRGEREE

-151 IDWTWGFPRV
+151 IDWIWGFPRV

-192 GASGSFAMFRKPGN
+192 GASGFFAMFRKPGN
-206 VEREHGI
+206 AEREH
-213 TAGACAPPA
+213 
-222 RIWKPG
+222 
-228 SEEHEDGITAGAC
+228 
-241 APPAIRKRGSEERED
+241 
-256 GTAVGACAPPA
+256 
-267 RIRKPGSEERE
+267 
-278 DGITAGACAPPAR
+278 GITAGACAPPAR

-545 VVEQLGLRTGNRL
+545 VVEQLGLRTGKRL

-686 LRRRLTGVCVGKAL
+686 LRKRLTGVCVGKAL

-715 AEN
+715 VGE

>member
-1 MEGDWKWGRGEREE
+1 MEGDWKWGRGEMEE

-151 IDWTWGFPRV
+151 IDWIWGFPRV

-192 GASGSFAMFRKPGN
+192 GASGFFAMFRKPGN
-206 VEREHGI
+206 AEREHGI

-228 SEEHEDGITAGAC
+228 SEE
-241 APPAIRKRGSEERED
+241 R
-256 GTAVGACAPPA
+256 
-267 RIRKPGSEERE
+267 
-278 DGITAGACAPPAR
+278 
-291 IWKPGSEEHEDGIT
+291 EDGIT

-356 YARIQKPG
+356 YARIRKSS
-364 KAERRDG
+364 KEKRRDG

-402 LPVGLWKY
+402 LSVGLWKY
-410 SHENGDARRFPVSPW
+410 GHENGDARRFPVSPW

-463 RDLGLLPVLMNRGDY
+463 RNLGLLPVLMNRGDY

-558 TERLERTGGGC
+558 TERLEKTGGGC

-673 WECMEL
+673 WKCMEL

>member
-1 MEGDWKWGRGEREE
+1 MEGDWKWGRGEMEE

-151 IDWTWGFPRV
+151 IDWIWGFPRV

-192 GASGSFAMFRKPGN
+192 GASGFFAMFRKPGN
-206 VEREHGI
+206 AEREHGI

-228 SEEHEDGITAGAC
+228 SEEREDGITAGAC

-256 GTAVGACAPPA
+256 GTAVGA
-267 RIRKPGSEERE
+267 
-278 DGITAGACAPPAR
+278 
-291 IWKPGSEEHEDGIT
+291 
-305 AGACAPPA
+305 
-313 IRKRGS
+313 
-319 EERED
+319 
-324 GTAVG
+324 
-329 TCAPP
+329 CAPP

-396 AKDRAG
+396 TKDRAG
-402 LPVGLWKY
+402 LSVGLWKY
-410 SHENGDARRFPVSPW
+410 GHENGDARRFPVSPW

-545 VVEQLGLRTGNRL
+545 VVEQLGLRTGKRL

-569 PAGLGGGRSRGES
+569 PAGLGVGRSRGES

-673 WECMEL
+673 WKCMEL

-686 LRRRLTGVCVGKAL
+686 LRKRLTGVCVGKAL

-715 AEN
+715 VGE

>member
-1 MEGDWKWGRGEREE
+1 MEE

-151 IDWTWGFPRV
+151 IDWIWGFPRV

-192 GASGSFAMFRKPGN
+192 GASGFFAMFRKPGN
-206 VEREHGI
+206 AEREH
-213 TAGACAPPA
+213 
-222 RIWKPG
+222 
-228 SEEHEDGITAGAC
+228 GITAGAC

-267 RIRKPGSEERE
+267 RIRK
-278 DGITAGACAPPAR
+278 
-291 IWKPGSEEHEDGIT
+291 
-305 AGACAPPA
+305 
-313 IRKRGS
+313 
-319 EERED
+319 
-324 GTAVG
+324 
-329 TCAPP
+329 
-334 ARIRKHS
+334 HS

-356 YARIQKPG
+356 YARIRKSS
-364 KAERRDG
+364 KEKRRDG

-402 LPVGLWKY
+402 LSVGLWKY
-410 SHENGDARRFPVSPW
+410 GHENGDARRFPVSPW

-463 RDLGLLPVLMNRGDY
+463 RDLGLLPVLMNRGNY

-715 AEN
+715 VGE

>member
-1 MEGDWKWGRGEREE
+1 
-15 VRSMEEHSDKGTL
+15 MEEHSDKGTL

-151 IDWTWGFPRV
+151 IDWTWGFPGV

-179 KYGSEEHREGITA
+179 KYGSEERRE
-192 GASGSFAMFRKPGN
+192 
-206 VEREHGI
+206 
-213 TAGACAPPA
+213 
-222 RIWKPG
+222 
-228 SEEHEDGITAGAC
+228 GITAGAC

-267 RIRKPGSEERE
+267 RIRK
-278 DGITAGACAPPAR
+278 
-291 IWKPGSEEHEDGIT
+291 
-305 AGACAPPA
+305 
-313 IRKRGS
+313 
-319 EERED
+319 
-324 GTAVG
+324 
-329 TCAPP
+329 
-334 ARIRKHS
+334 HS

-356 YARIQKPG
+356 YARIRKSS
-364 KAERRDG
+364 KEKRRDG

-410 SHENGDARRFPVSPW
+410 GHENGDARRFPVSPW

-558 TERLERTGGGC
+558 TERLEKTGGGC

-715 AEN
+715 VGE